1 MHVIHSFKERRIDEH
16 TGRDAA
22 FLVTNKKGNY
32 LSLGKKNFTHMQGLF
47 FLDHDKWEL
56 YKAIDDIKLSQEA
69 SAIKNNLFNSQ
80 RLYPDGAEESFNLF
94 NNSLV
99 YSVKNYVGKISVD
112 MDFRE
117 MFNFDDQG
125 RIYSV
130 TKEDDCIIIRY
141 DKHSD
146 NSLSQ
151 VVKTRFMAIRGAD
164 DYELVGEWI
173 KRSYSYDEKRKSRS
187 ETYVFRAISIPV
199 KHSLELVFSFA
210 DSKEQAKE
218 HAGSIYENR
227 QYLLN
232 SYHKYVTHTFTSHDI
247 ALDVA
252 MKSLDDMLIS
262 TDRKERSVGIIAGLP
277 WFFQFWARDE
287 LISLKA
293 LMLQDKHYLVKSI
306 IFKYLELIGPDGL
319 IPSKYPHNPADV
331 KSIDS
336 VGWLF
341 FRIKEYIKIL
351 ESKKLMAEYL
361 PEQELLAIKRALE
374 HAIHGLSHS
383 HASAGLIINNEQES
397 WMDTRPA
404 HRRGACIEIQALFL
418 SMLSLH
424 NKLAALTKTKQFF
437 KQTEK
442 DYLKVIRNAFF
453 TGQMLHDSITEEGP
467 VNVIR
472 PNAFL
477 SLLHLS

>member
-173 KRSYSYDEKRKSRS
+173 K
-187 ETYVFRAISIPV
+187 
-199 KHSLELVFSFA
+199 EL
-210 DSKEQAKE
+210 
-218 HAGSIYENR
+218 
-227 QYLLN
+227 
-232 SYHKYVTHTFTSHDI
+232 
-247 ALDVA
+247 
-252 MKSLDDMLIS
+252 
-262 TDRKERSVGIIAGLP
+262 
-277 WFFQFWARDE
+277 
-287 LISLKA
+287 
-293 LMLQDKHYLVKSI
+293 
-306 IFKYLELIGPDGL
+306 
-319 IPSKYPHNPADV
+319 
-331 KSIDS
+331 
-336 VGWLF
+336 
-341 FRIKEYIKIL
+341 
-351 ESKKLMAEYL
+351 
-361 PEQELLAIKRALE
+361 
-374 HAIHGLSHS
+374 
-383 HASAGLIINNEQES
+383 
-397 WMDTRPA
+397 
-404 HRRGACIEIQALFL
+404 
-418 SMLSLH
+418 
-424 NKLAALTKTKQFF
+424 
-437 KQTEK
+437 
-442 DYLKVIRNAFF
+442 
-453 TGQMLHDSITEEGP
+453 
-467 VNVIR
+467 
-472 PNAFL
+472 
-477 SLLHLS
+477 